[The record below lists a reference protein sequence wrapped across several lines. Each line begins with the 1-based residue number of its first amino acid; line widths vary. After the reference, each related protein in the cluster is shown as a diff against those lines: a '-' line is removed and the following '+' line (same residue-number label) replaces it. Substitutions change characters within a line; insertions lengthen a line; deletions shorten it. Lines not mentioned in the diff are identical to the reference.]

1 MTTNEILG
9 VWGFFVGVFSF
20 VLALAHV
27 VWQMWWQHWQ
37 TRERIRAEIAWEP
50 QPHVWVYNAGMIPVY
65 LAGVEL
71 VIGTAR
77 KQIPLQAVI
86 KRPALPNESGGLG
99 HEQWQLTGQRT
110 PKNPLERGAAHEFVL
125 TKQMATPSLTTGST
139 QGAYIAVRSN
149 AGELCRVKGKA
160 VMDYLGSVLSDT
172 SPQTPTATK

>member
-1 MTTNEILG
+1 MTIGEFLG
-9 VWGFFVGVFSF
+9 VSGFC
-20 VLALAHV
+20 LALAHV
-27 VWQMWWQHWQ
+27 SWQVWFQHRQ

-50 QPHVWVYNAGMIPVY
+50 QPHLWVYNAGMIPVY

-77 KQIPLQAVI
+77 KKIPFQAVI
-86 KRPALPNESGGLG
+86 KMSALPNETGALG

-125 TKQMATPSLTTGST
+125 TKQMATPTLTTGGT
-139 QGAYIAVRSN
+139 QGAYIVVRSN

-160 VMDYLGSVLSDT
+160 VMDYLGYVLTDT
-172 SPQTPTATK
+172 LPQTPTVTK